1 MILRLRRVHRRA
13 TLAAALLAAAGL
25 AGAVLAHA
33 PRAAAVA
40 TPAALGALELPP
52 LPVGA
57 RLLGESRL
65 ATATARLYAVKGGP
79 ALLEL
84 HPDPTDQDDGASAP
98 ADPDVLLYWAPGGAA
113 DTPDGAFL
121 LGAAPS
127 DGAPRR
133 YALPEPARDGSGRLL
148 LWSLG
153 HHALVASGAMPAAA
167 ATPAAKPAPK
177 PASGAPR

>member
-1 MILRLRRVHRRA
+1 MIARLRRAHRRA
-13 TLAAALLAAAGL
+13 TLAASLIAAAGL
-25 AGAVLAHA
+25 A
-33 PRAAAVA
+33 AAAFAYVPSAAAIA

-57 RLLGESRL
+57 HLLGEAKL
-65 ATATARLYAVKGGP
+65 ADATARLYAVKDGP

-84 HPDPTDQDDGASAP
+84 QPAADRGDGASAP
-98 ADPDVLLYWAPGGAA
+98 ADPDVLLYWTPD
-113 DTPDGAFL
+113 DTIDTADGAFL

-133 YALPEPARDGSGRLL
+133 YPLPEGAHELGGRLL

-153 HHALVASGAMPAAA
+153 HHALVASGAMPAAD
-167 ATPAAKPAPK
+167 TKP
-177 PASGAPR
+177 SGAKR